1 MVKNMHI
8 CIIIMIMP
16 LSYANLKQS
25 LYYSIFFLLYT
36 VLQQCKT
43 NKNRLSE
50 CITLMSK
57 ILDTIQNF
65 LIVLNNAPCVTCIHI
80 SVPPVWL

>member
-25 LYYSIFFLLYT
+25 LYYSIFFYCILYYRN
-36 VLQQCKT
+36 VK
-43 NKNRLSE
+43 
-50 CITLMSK
+50 
-57 ILDTIQNF
+57 
-65 LIVLNNAPCVTCIHI
+65 LIRINCRNALH
-80 SVPPVWL
+80 